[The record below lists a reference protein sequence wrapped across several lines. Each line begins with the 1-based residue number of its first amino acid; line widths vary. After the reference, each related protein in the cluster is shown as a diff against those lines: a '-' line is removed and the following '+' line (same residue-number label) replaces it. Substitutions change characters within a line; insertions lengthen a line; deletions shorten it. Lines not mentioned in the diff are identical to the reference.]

1 MNEVKILHRDAMEQA
16 DIALAAR
23 LRGES
28 DLSLRHFREAFG
40 LESKA
45 ALLLVD
51 NRDAEPNRSILL
63 RSAAALAL
71 DCDYFT
77 EAERLI
83 CSALAGNPPDEIAE
97 ELRDLLEQ
105 VYFRRHLELRG
116 IILHSDELQMSI
128 AGRGIGLGI
137 APADAF
143 IDRVEKTEA
152 LLYRTAERAQKK
164 PYRERGRRD
173 RELQDNLE
181 LFMSIPRAASFAVTF
196 KVGKTDQLSFPG
208 VSLGEQVIEEFFE
221 CLEIFT
227 HGDERM
233 LRERIAEE
241 AYYRNFVGLAR
252 GIAPDGEDVN
262 LVGFTTLRNGSV
274 KKVAL
279 EAKQERSSTALLA
292 TAPARRKPI
301 SATEVQ
307 VSGTLKL
314 ADARKAG
321 RDEIQIIDSGGFR
334 HMIVVPPG
342 MMSDIVKPLWDM
354 QVVVSGVQRGKKIE
368 LDSIRPQNP
377 RELPTPDKVES

>member
-1 MNEVKILHRDAMEQA
+1 
-16 DIALAAR
+16 
-23 LRGES
+23 
-28 DLSLRHFREAFG
+28 
-40 LESKA
+40 
-45 ALLLVD
+45 
-51 NRDAEPNRSILL
+51 
-63 RSAAALAL
+63 
-71 DCDYFT
+71 
-77 EAERLI
+77 
-83 CSALAGNPPDEIAE
+83 
-97 ELRDLLEQ
+97 
-105 VYFRRHLELRG
+105 
-116 IILHSDELQMSI
+116 
-128 AGRGIGLGI
+128 
-137 APADAF
+137 
-143 IDRVEKTEA
+143 
-152 LLYRTAERAQKK
+152 
-164 PYRERGRRD
+164 
-173 RELQDNLE
+173 
-181 LFMSIPRAASFAVTF
+181 
-196 KVGKTDQLSFPG
+196 LSFPG